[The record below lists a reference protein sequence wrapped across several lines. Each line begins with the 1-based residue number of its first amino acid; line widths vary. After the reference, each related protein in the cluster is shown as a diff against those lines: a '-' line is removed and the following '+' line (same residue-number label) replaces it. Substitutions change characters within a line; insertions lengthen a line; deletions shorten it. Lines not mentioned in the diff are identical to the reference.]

1 MREKYDTAVFTTIF
15 VLEDKKTITY
25 VSHELEDKAWQFF
38 SDDKFDDFEKVAKV
52 VGLQEIIDI
61 DPTLKNIIDLDEG
74 YYATRKSKKDN
85 WTINKIE

>member
-1 MREKYDTAVFTTIF
+1 LRKKYDTAVFTTIF

-25 VSHELEDKAWQFF
+25 VTHELEDEAWQFL

-61 DPTLKNIIDLDEG
+61 DPTLKNIIDMDEG

-85 WTINKIE
+85 WIINKIE